1 LIFIDE
7 GAHNPLSFEQ
17 IDYPGLDGLRHEVPL
32 MPAIEPTEFW
42 LRTLK
47 KLWVLKAISF
57 RTVEMPFKAECP
69 ISAGVGKD
77 LTSQEAVTSEMPDN
91 ERFPR

>member
-1 LIFIDE
+1 LIFIGE
-7 GAHNPLSFEQ
+7 GVDNPLSSRQ
-17 IDYPGLDGLRHEVPL
+17 IDYPGLEGLRHEVPP

-57 RTVEMPFKAECP
+57 RRVEMAFKAECP
-69 ISAGVGKD
+69 ISAGVGKA
-77 LTSQEAVTSEMPDN
+77 LTSQAAVTSEMAAN